1 MTERPVTFTVNGEQL
16 VGMLHLPQRL
26 PAAGVLLFHG
36 FTGHKAESHRLF
48 VTCAR
53 ALAKAGLVALRF
65 DFRGSGDSA
74 GEFQEMTLAREVED
88 AQAAVTF
95 LAEQQGVL
103 PHKLGILGL
112 SLGGAVAALVAG
124 LRPSLR
130 ATVLWAA
137 VADPG
142 ERLAR
147 IAIQPR
153 TTAEGFYD
161 LGGNLVS
168 QEFLADLPRHKPLEA
183 IAGYPGALLVVHG
196 TKDESVPFSDSE
208 AFVAAHTHG
217 ATEHL
222 AIQDSDHVF
231 SSEPWTKEA
240 VTASVAFLARYLND

>member
-16 VGMLHLPQRL
+16 VGMLHIPEHL
-26 PAAGVLLFHG
+26 PAPGVVLFHG
-36 FTGHKAESHRLF
+36 FTGHKGESHRLF

-53 ALAKAGLVALRF
+53 ALAEAGLVALRF

-74 GEFQEMTLAREVED
+74 GEFEEMTLAREVED

-95 LAEQQGVL
+95 LAEQQGVF

-112 SLGGAVAALVAG
+112 SLGGAVAALTAG

-168 QEFLADLPRHKPLEA
+168 PEFLADLPRHKPLEA

-196 TKDESVPFSDSE
+196 TNDESVLFSDSE
-208 AFVAAHTHG
+208 EFVAAHSQG
-217 ATEHL
+217 VTEHQ

-231 SSEPWTKEA
+231 SSQPWTQEA
-240 VTASVAFLARYLND
+240 VTVSVAFLTRHLNA